1 MSKRA
6 KIIYLSLA
14 AIFLSVTFGC
24 VYYLMGGIISGVND
38 LKVYKQEGIVRY
50 VAGLPYEGEPKSKEL
65 TRLFERY
72 RNWVK
77 KDLENSRIK
86 DEIMKLGEVDNSKLQ
101 FNFLSI
107 VNYPTDSN
115 KSVDQF
121 IGVAIRG
128 SSGVLPM
135 GDEGVKEIKCEVRY
149 TVFLTMHPMVRPP
162 THKIEQMI
170 REQAS
175 TEGQEISFFYETYYT
190 DNSMRIEGFVSQ

>member
-1 MSKRA
+1 MSLRA
-6 KIIYLSLA
+6 KIIYISLS
-14 AIFLSVTFGC
+14 AIFLFVTLGC
-24 VYYLMGGIISGVND
+24 IYYLMGGVISGVND

-50 VAGLPYEGEPKSKEL
+50 VAGLPYKGEPKSKDL

-77 KDLENSRIK
+77 KDLENSRVK
-86 DEIMKLGEVDNSKLQ
+86 DEIMKLGEIDNSKLQ

-107 VNYPTDSN
+107 VNYPTGSN

-135 GDEGVKEIKCEVRY
+135 GDEDVKEIKCESRY
-149 TVFLTMHPMVRPP
+149 TVFLAMHPMVRPP

-170 REQAS
+170 RDRAAS
-175 TEGQEISFFYETYYT
+175 DALEIDFFYETYYT
-190 DNSMRIEGFVSQ
+190 DDSMRIEGFVVE